1 MLTREVSQ
9 MPRDVQEMTA
19 EVSAMC
25 EAFAKWKAKLRAEP
39 TEWRPR
45 GEMEMVP
52 DGYVRA

>member
-1 MLTREVSQ
+1 

-19 EVSAMC
+19 AMC

-39 TEWRPR
+39 PEWRPR